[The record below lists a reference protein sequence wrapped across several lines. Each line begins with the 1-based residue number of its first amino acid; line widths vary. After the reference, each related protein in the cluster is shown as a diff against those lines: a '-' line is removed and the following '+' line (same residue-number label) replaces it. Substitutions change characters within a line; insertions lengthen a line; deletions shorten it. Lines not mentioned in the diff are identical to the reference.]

1 MLCFVPSD
9 RTDPRAALTP
19 EAVSRLAKLGLE
31 ISIETGLGAG
41 MHAPDERY
49 EKAGAKITQDRKAAF
64 AAADLVLRMQK
75 PDEVDALRPGSIHIS
90 YLDPF
95 NNASAVQA
103 LAARGVSA
111 ISLEMIPRIT
121 RAQKMDVLSS
131 QANLAGYVSV
141 VLAAE
146 YSSKIFPMMM
156 TAAGTLTAA
165 KVLVVGAGVAGLQ
178 AIATARRLGARVS
191 AYDTRPVVEEQVK
204 SLVAT
209 FVKIDIGETGQTAGG
224 YAKALTEEQLQ
235 KQRDALKKVCVES
248 DAVITTAQVFGRK
261 APVIITT
268 DILAAM
274 KPGAVV
280 VDGAIESGGNVEGA
294 VMNQVTEFNG
304 VRVVAFPNLAGRV
317 PVHASQVFSANMTAL
332 VEEFWDK
339 DAKKFVLR
347 TEDEIMKS
355 CLITHGG
362 EIVHPDVKA
371 RLAGTA

>member
-204 SLVAT
+204 SLGAT